1 MLVSRAKTDVMPLSE
16 AWEAEARQWIQ
27 WARTPGHDTYWRFH
41 RDQFLR
47 LVPPPGR
54 QTVDIG
60 CGEGRLARDL
70 KQRGHRIVA
79 IDSSPSLVAAAR
91 ECDPSMDVRLAD
103 AAALPLD
110 DASADLAIA
119 FMSLQDIDAMPAAIQ
134 DVARVLAPGGRL
146 CLAIV
151 HPLNSAGR
159 FEQSTSD
166 AHFVVKGDYLNGFP
180 YVDHVERNGLTM
192 TFASQ
197 HRPLEAYFMALEK
210 AGLLVEALREP
221 GIPEPAVISETERRW
236 QRLPLFLHLRA
247 LRPS

>member
-1 MLVSRAKTDVMPLSE
+1 MPLSE

-27 WARTPGHDTYWRFH
+27 WARAPGHDSYWSFH

-47 LVPPPGR
+47 LLPPPGQ
-54 QTVDIG
+54 QTVDVG

-91 ECDPSMDVRLAD
+91 DCDPSMDVRLAD
-103 AAALPLD
+103 AAALPLE
-110 DASADLAIA
+110 DASADLAVA
-119 FMSLQDIDAMPAAIQ
+119 FMSLQDIDGMPAAIQ
-134 DVARVLAPGGRL
+134 EVARVLQPGGRL

-166 AHFVVKGDYLNGFP
+166 APFVIEGDYLNAFH
-180 YVDHVERNGLTM
+180 YVDKVERNGLM
-192 TFASQ
+192 MSFRSQ
-197 HRPLEAYFMALEK
+197 HRPLEAYFVALEK

-221 GIPEPAVISETERRW
+221 GLPEDTIVSEAQRRW

-247 LRPS
+247 LRP